1 MGNVYIV
8 KLLIVYLLYGLTFKQ
23 VDIINERK
31 LYVINSNL
39 NLET

>member
-39 NLET
+39 NSEI